1 MKKTVARVLLTLC
14 ASLGLFAC
22 RNEEQVKERIQT
34 NQALLQKKQTELS
47 DLNYKVTSNS
57 LKVGT
62 NDYDSTIGKDFNA
75 RAGTLQASI
84 DSLKVQT
91 DSLQQLISK

>member
-1 MKKTVARVLLTLC
+1 MKKTVARALLALC
-14 ASLGLFAC
+14 TSLILYAC
-22 RNEEQVKERIQT
+22 RNEEQIKERIQA

-62 NDYDSTIGKDFNA
+62 NDYDSTIGTDFNA
-75 RAGTLQASI
+75 RSGMLQASI
-84 DSLKVQT
+84 DSLKAQT
-91 DSLQQLISK
+91 DSLEQLLSK